1 MEIILAELSSA
12 LIMLALGAVSLPL
25 AARWLASDALKMQ
38 AFFIPSIVSIG
49 ITMLFAIGLSL
60 LMASA
65 AMASGGTGFAILGLG
80 TAGAIFM
87 VGLCWKLLRE
97 PIRIAPV
104 VTPPT
109 VAG

>member
-12 LIMLALGAVSLPL
+12 LVMLALGAIALPL

-38 AFFIPSIVSIG
+38 AFLVPSIVSIA

-60 LMASA
+60 LMAAA
-65 AMASGGTGFAILGLG
+65 AMASGGMGLAILGLG
-80 TAGAIFM
+80 TAGAIFL
-87 VGLCWKLLRE
+87 VGFCWKLLRE

-104 VTPPT
+104 VTPPS
-109 VAG
+109 VAS